1 MSIKLRKRLTFN
13 GKELGIIHQLCYD
26 HGIHLAVQ
34 KVVYKKV
41 QEDKMKLRNGE
52 DGSADE
58 GSDESD
64 SEEEDQADDEEFR
77 VDLGRNVNQM
87 RKIVKLF
94 KKSRE
99 LNGRLQQLVVEKL
112 GKNLQL
118 QLDVCTRWNSLLSMV
133 RTFSRIGDP
142 VKEVLTE
149 TNHLEMW
156 NNKFRLAIDQ
166 LFIVL
171 NVAEMT
177 MNEISKDEAT
187 LLTADGAF
195 EFLFD
200 ELQGINSKLNSLS
213 S

>member
-1 MSIKLRKRLTFN
+1 MILRALSETYT
-13 GKELGIIHQLCYD
+13 I
-26 HGIHLAVQ
+26 
-34 KVVYKKV
+34 
-41 QEDKMKLRNGE
+41 
-52 DGSADE
+52 
-58 GSDESD
+58 ES
-64 SEEEDQADDEEFR
+64 DQADDEEFR

-94 KKSRE
+94 KKS
-99 LNGRLQQLVVEKL
+99 LVPNDRLPQLVAEKL
-112 GKNLQL
+112 GKKLQL

-133 RTFSRIGDP
+133 RTFSRIADP

-156 NNKFRLAIDQ
+156 NNEFRLAIDQ
-166 LFIVL
+166 LFSVL

-200 ELQGINSKLNSLS
+200 ELQRINSKLSMEHGTP
-213 S
+213 